1 METIRMTLVLMDSRP
16 FFLEGLRCLRLKKSR
31 LLYNCCLLSLG
42 TCDPVPS
49 EPSTLPYGVV
59 VIKGILVPF
68 RSYEDLWKNIIIQV
82 QHAIIYEFRLGVED

>member
-1 METIRMTLVLMDSRP
+1 MTLVLMDSRP